1 MNKGGDW
8 NSLVTNLQIFNDANL
23 LKKMSNRNRNN
34 AKLILLMIT
43 FVQNLRHHDIAALIG
58 YYGIGMVQD
67 WKLFSEMVIYSC

>member
-23 LKKMSNRNRNN
+23 LKNVQNRDE

-43 FVQNLRHHDIAALIG
+43 FVQNLLHHDIAALIG

-67 WKLFSEMVIYSC
+67 WKLFSEMVLYSC